1 MKPIPV
7 YTVTEITME
16 EWRRAFAPQQKEH
29 HYDHIYQ
36 STVRQGP
43 GSRER
48 NGQIKLQ
55 IRTDRNKSNW
65 LNVTVEQYRKIE
77 LIILGE

>member
-1 MKPIPV
+1 M
-7 YTVTEITME
+7 
-16 EWRRAFAPQQKEH
+16 AN
-29 HYDHIYQ
+29 DHI
-36 STVRQGP
+36 STQQAERKYLNDQLVKAIPFPIGD
-43 GSRER
+43 ER

-77 LIILGE
+77 QILLGE